1 MRLHFPHRRF
11 SIHRQLTAPFR
22 RTLIMTPRLRA
33 ALVLTVLLLVVG
45 QRCGG
50 QEKTLSAEGAETFK
64 LLKSYYRHKARQ
76 YQFTLD
82 AEAKQKL
89 VLQPVAMT
97 YTGLDYQS
105 VANTVAANSGE
116 VYIWTY
122 QGRAVVAGGIGSFP
136 AAEYW
141 DFFHEFHVLTELA
154 PQPTKIN
161 SLAEHVWRPK
171 GETPKLIPSAAAPAD
186 ASSAALARSRRLKQM
201 RELAQEFSGSTVKP
215 DDSGNVRLRLLP
227 APIYRLD
234 AAELA
239 KGQHKIVDGA
249 VFVFTGQDGTDAEML
264 LSIECRQ
271 SDSGLEWTYVPAAMT
286 YLEMWMEH
294 KGKEVWHIPNHR
306 IDERDHNYFTAIVER
321 IKSLDEMRSRLDSAD
336 AAGGEPSK

>member
-1 MRLHFPHRRF
+1 MAIGLRTALT
-11 SIHRQLTAPFR
+11 LTAM
-22 RTLIMTPRLRA
+22 I
-33 ALVLTVLLLVVG
+33 LVVG
-45 QRCGG
+45 QQCAG
-50 QEKTLSAEGAETFK
+50 QETPPSKEGAETFK
-64 LLKSYYRHKARQ
+64 LLKAYYRHKAKQ
-76 YQFTLD
+76 YDFMLD
-82 AEAKQKL
+82 AQGKQKL

-105 VANTVAANSGE
+105 VAGTVAANSGE

-122 QGRAVVAGGIGSFP
+122 EGRAIVAGGIGSFP
-136 AAEYW
+136 AATYW
-141 DFFHEFHVLTELA
+141 DFFHEFHVLTEHA

-161 SLAEHVWRPK
+161 ALAEHVWHPK
-171 GETPKLIPSAAAPAD
+171 GETPKLIPGAPAPAN
-186 ASSAALARSRRLKQM
+186 ASSPALARSRRLAQM
-201 RELAQEFSGSTVKP
+201 RELAQGFSGTTVKP
-215 DDSGNVRLRLLP
+215 DDSGNVSLRLLP
-227 APIYRLD
+227 APIYRLN

-239 KGQHKIVDGA
+239 KGDHKIVDGA

-306 IDERDHNYFTAIVER
+306 TDPREHNYFTAIVER
-321 IKSLDEMRSRLDSAD
+321 IKSLDEMRSRLESA
-336 AAGGEPSK
+336 AAERKPSE